1 MDNLE
6 TVDMEFVSE
15 LAVAGDTKMVL
26 LVIDGLGGLAD
37 PSTGLTEL
45 QTADTPNLDVLAR
58 DGSCGLLLPIA
69 PGITPGSG
77 PAHLALFGYDPVAC
91 NIGRGAL
98 AATGVGIVL
107 GPQDVA
113 ARVNF
118 CTVEGGVVVDRRA
131 GRIATEINAT
141 LCEKLNSIE
150 LPGGVT
156 ARIAPEKDYRAALV
170 FSGPGL
176 SPEISDTDPQR
187 AGLAPLKC
195 EPLDGS
201 DDAEAT
207 ARMVNLYVEKAGRVL
222 AGDKPANMILTRGF
236 ARLPHLPPI
245 TELYRLRA
253 AGIASYPMYRAVA
266 QLVGMDV
273 PDTVDAAMGKVE
285 TVRGLW
291 DDYDYFYVHHKP
303 TDSAGEDGDF
313 ARKVRAIEEADG
325 AVASLMDLEPDVL
338 VVTGDHSTPAI
349 MKAHSWHPLPF
360 ALRSKWER
368 RDTVAEFSEV
378 ACAQGALGTMRSRE
392 LMALMLANA
401 LRLEK
406 FGA

>member
-1 MDNLE
+1 MENSE
-6 TVDMEFVSE
+6 AIDMEFVSR
-15 LAVAGDTKMVL
+15 LAVRGQTRIVL

-37 PSTGLTEL
+37 PSTGMTEL
-45 QTADTPNLDVLAR
+45 ETARTPNLDRLA
-58 DGSCGLLLPIA
+58 DEGSCGLLVPIA
-69 PGITPGSG
+69 TGITPGSG

-107 GPQDVA
+107 GPDDVA

-131 GRIATEINAT
+131 GRIATELNAT

-150 LPGGVT
+150 LPGDIKV
-156 ARIAPEKDYRAALV
+156 RIAPEKDYRAALV
-170 FSGPGL
+170 FSGRGL
-176 SPEISDTDPQR
+176 SPEVSDTDPQKT
-187 AGLAPLKC
+187 GLAPLPC
-195 EPLDGS
+195 QPL
-201 DDAEAT
+201 AATVEARAT
-207 ARMVNLYVEKAGRVL
+207 AEVVNSYLDKAASVL
-222 AGDKPANMILTRGF
+222 QGDKPANMILTRGF

-245 TELYRLRA
+245 TELYKLRA

-266 QLVGMDV
+266 QLAGMDV
-273 PDTVDAAMGKVE
+273 PRAADSAVGKVE
-285 TVRGLW
+285 VMREIW
-291 DDYDYFYVHHKP
+291 ADYDYFYVHHKP

-313 ARKVRAIEEADG
+313 ARKVGAIEEADD
-325 AVASLMDLEPDVL
+325 AVERIVGLEPDVL
-338 VVTGDHSTPAI
+338 VVTGDHSTPAV
-349 MKAHSWHPLPF
+349 MKSHSWHPLPF
-360 ALRSKWER
+360 VLRSKWER
-368 RDTVAEFSEV
+368 TDGVRQFSEV
-378 ACAQGALGTMRSRE
+378 ACARGGLGVMRSRE